1 MFGSESIVIRLSP
14 ISHRPVT
21 IGHQSPQWLG
31 NRPSGTEETAMVQ
44 RRVIGGVAALGAALM
59 FAVPGI
65 AAASDG
71 RSGYVYAETNAASGN
86 AILAYSQAPNGSL
99 TAIGTFPTDGLGTGS
114 GLATQG
120 EVILA
125 GGGKWL
131 LAVNAG
137 SNDISTFR
145 VRDDG
150 RLTLTDRAGA
160 DGTDPV
166 SLTASDGLVYVLDA
180 GGSGNIAGFRL
191 DDGKLHHVGG
201 SAQALSGSATNPAE
215 VAFSTNGRFLV
226 VTERGTNLIDTYSVD
241 SGGRA
246 SGLKTTPSSGPTPY
260 GFAFDL
266 RNHPIVSEATNST
279 LSSYKLSSSGATAI
293 SASVP
298 TGGIAACWVAVS
310 PNGHWAFDSNAHGGT
325 ISSFAVHS
333 NGSISLVL
341 SVAANTGVGSAP
353 LDLQVSSNSRFLY
366 VNEAGAHMIGG
377 YRLGSGGTLV
387 AVPGGPVLPA
397 GASGIAVS

>member
-1 MFGSESIVIRLSP
+1 
-14 ISHRPVT
+14 
-21 IGHQSPQWLG
+21 
-31 NRPSGTEETAMVQ
+31 MVQ

-59 FAVPGI
+59 FAIPGI

-71 RSGYVYAETNAASGN
+71 RSGDVYSETNAASGN
-86 AILAYSQAPNGSL
+86 AILAYSQGYDGSL
-99 TAIGTFPTDGLGTGS
+99 TAIGTFPTGGIGTGN

-137 SNDISTFR
+137 SNDISAFR

-150 RLTLTDRAGA
+150 SLVLTDRAWSDGA
-160 DGTDPV
+160 DPV

-201 SAQALSGSATNPAE
+201 SLQALSGSATNPAE
-215 VAFSTNGRFLV
+215 LAFSTNGRYLV
-226 VTERGTNLIDTYSVD
+226 VTERATNLIDTYAVNSA
-241 SGGRA
+241 GRA
-246 SGLKTTPSSGPTPY
+246 GELKTTASSGPVPY
-260 GFAFDL
+260 GFAFDN
-266 RNHPIVSEATNST
+266 RNHAIVSEAANST
-279 LSSYKLSSSGATAI
+279 LSSYRLTGAGATVI

-310 PNGHWAFDSNAHGGT
+310 PNGLWAFDSNAHGGT
-325 ISSFAVHS
+325 ISSFEVHS

-353 LDLQVSSNSRFLY
+353 LDLQVSSNGRFLY
-366 VNEAGAHMIGG
+366 VNEAGAHTIGG
-377 YRLGSGGTLV
+377 YRLGAGGTLI

-397 GASGIAVS
+397 SASGIAAS

>member
-1 MFGSESIVIRLSP
+1 ML
-14 ISHRPVT
+14 HR
-21 IGHQSPQWLG
+21 
-31 NRPSGTEETAMVQ
+31 RMV
-44 RRVIGGVAALGAALM
+44 GGVAALGAALM
-59 FAVPGI
+59 LAIPGI

-71 RSGYVYAETNAASGN
+71 RSGYVYTETNAASGN
-86 AILAYSQAPNGSL
+86 AILAYSVGRDGSL
-99 TAIGTFPTDGLGTGS
+99 TAIGSFPTGGVGTGS

-120 EVILA
+120 EVIFA

-137 SNDISTFR
+137 SNNISTFR

-166 SLTASDGLVYVLDA
+166 SLTAYGNLVYVLDA

-191 DDGKLHHVGG
+191 DDGSLHHIGG
-201 SAQALSGSATNPAE
+201 SVQALSGSTTNPAE
-215 VAFSTNGRFLV
+215 VAVSTNGRFLV

-241 SGGRA
+241 SAGRA
-246 SGLKTTPSSGPTPY
+246 GELKTTASSGPTPY

-279 LSSYKLSSSGATAI
+279 LSSYKLSGAGATVI

-298 TGGIAACWVAVS
+298 TGGIAACWVAVT
-310 PNGHWAFDSNAHGGT
+310 PNGRWAFDSNAHGGT
-325 ISSFAVHS
+325 ISSFEVHS
-333 NGSISLVL
+333 NGSIALEF
-341 SVAANTGVGSAP
+341 SVAANTGAGSAP
-353 LDLQVSSNSRFLY
+353 LDLQVSSNGRFLY

-377 YRLGSGGTLV
+377 YRIGAGGTLV

-397 GASGIAVS
+397 SASGIAVS

>member
-1 MFGSESIVIRLSP
+1 
-14 ISHRPVT
+14 
-21 IGHQSPQWLG
+21 
-31 NRPSGTEETAMVQ
+31 MVQ

-59 FAVPGI
+59 FAIPGI
-65 AAASDG
+65 AAASYG
-71 RSGYVYAETNAASGN
+71 RSGYVYTETNAAAGN
-86 AILAYSQAPNGSL
+86 AILAYFQGHDGSL
-99 TAIGTFPTDGLGTGS
+99 TAIGTFPTGGLGTGS

-137 SNDISTFR
+137 SNDISAFR

-166 SLTASDGLVYVLDA
+166 SLTADDGLVYVLDA

-191 DDGKLHHVGG
+191 DNGNLHHIGG
-201 SAQALSGSATNPAE
+201 SVQALSGGATNPAE

-226 VTERGTNLIDTYSVD
+226 VTERATNLIDTYSVD
-241 SGGRA
+241 SAGRA
-246 SGLKTTPSSGPTPY
+246 GGLKTTPSSGPVPY

-266 RNHPIVSEATNST
+266 RNHPIVSEAANST
-279 LSSYKLSSSGATAI
+279 LSSYRLSSAGATVI

-310 PNGHWAFDSNAHGGT
+310 PNGLWAFDSNAHGGT
-325 ISSFAVHS
+325 ISSFEVHS

-341 SVAANTGVGSAP
+341 SVAANTGAGSAP
-353 LDLQVSSNSRFLY
+353 LDLQVSSNGRFLY

-377 YRLGSGGTLV
+377 YRLGTGGTLV
-387 AVPGGPVLPA
+387 AVRGGPVLPA
-397 GASGIAVS
+397 SASGIAVS

>member
-1 MFGSESIVIRLSP
+1 M
-14 ISHRPVT
+14 
-21 IGHQSPQWLG
+21 
-31 NRPSGTEETAMVQ
+31 EETTMVQ

-59 FAVPGI
+59 FAIPGI
-65 AAASDG
+65 AAASEG
-71 RSGYVYAETNAASGN
+71 RSGYVYTETNAAAGN
-86 AILAYSQAPNGSL
+86 AILAYSQGYDGSL
-99 TAIGTFPTDGLGTGS
+99 TAIGTFPTGGLGTGG

-137 SNDISTFR
+137 SSDISAFR

-160 DGTDPV
+160 YGTDPV
-166 SLTASDGLVYVLDA
+166 SLTADDGLVYVLDA

-191 DDGKLHHVGG
+191 DNGNLHHIGG
-201 SAQALSGSATNPAE
+201 SVQALSGGATNPAE

-226 VTERGTNLIDTYSVD
+226 VTERATNLIDTYSVD
-241 SGGRA
+241 SAGRA
-246 SGLKTTPSSGPTPY
+246 GGLKATPSSGPVPY

-266 RNHPIVSEATNST
+266 RNHPIVSEAANST
-279 LSSYKLSSSGATAI
+279 VSSYRLSSAGATVI

-310 PNGHWAFDSNAHGGT
+310 PNGLWAFDSNAHGGT
-325 ISSFAVHS
+325 ISSFEVHS
-333 NGSISLVL
+333 NGSISLAL
-341 SVAANTGVGSAP
+341 SVAANTGTGSVP
-353 LDLQVSSNSRFLY
+353 LDLQVSSNGRFLY
-366 VNEAGAHMIGG
+366 VNEAGSHMIGG

-387 AVPGGPVLPA
+387 AVPGGPILPA
-397 GASGIAVS
+397 SASGIAVS